1 MLTQWLR
8 PMALETFLQVH
19 LQKQPLAR
27 PGVAASAIP
36 LFSWGHFDT
45 LLRSEAPLDL
55 LTVQKGLL
63 AKAPAPRCQAD
74 VRHLLDRGV
83 SVVIRGSERNDPGLA
98 SLAQAFIEVL
108 PGEVHV
114 QLYATPAGSH
124 SYGWHYDFEDVFIV
138 QTAGIKD
145 YYFRDNTVA
154 RATVLGETLDFGA
167 VRAETTPL
175 YSARL
180 LPGDWLYLPA
190 RWWHF
195 VTCAETSL
203 SISVGVMP
211 PEALH
216 NARRLPA
223 GWSGLPEA

>member
-1 MLTQWLR
+1 MLPEWLR
-8 PMALETFLQVH
+8 PMPVETFLQVY

-27 PGVAASAIP
+27 PGAAAGAVP
-36 LFSWGHFDT
+36 LFTQGHFDAV
-45 LLRSEAPLDL
+45 LASKAPLDL
-55 LTVQKGLL
+55 LTVREGRLVE
-63 AKAPAPRCQAD
+63 APAPGNEND
-74 VRHLLDRGV
+74 VRRLLEKGV
-83 SVVIRGSERNDPGLA
+83 SVVVRGSERNDPGIADLA
-98 SLAQAFIEVL
+98 RGFAEVL

-114 QLYATPAGSH
+114 QLYATPAGTH